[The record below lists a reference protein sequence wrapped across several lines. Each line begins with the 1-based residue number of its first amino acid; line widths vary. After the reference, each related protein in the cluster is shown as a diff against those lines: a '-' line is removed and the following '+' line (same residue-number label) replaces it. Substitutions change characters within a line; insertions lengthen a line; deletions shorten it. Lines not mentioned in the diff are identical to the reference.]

1 MEMTDRTE
9 APNTRTILVVD
20 LFMPGKERNEMFI
33 RTLPVAGTHRA
44 TRLAG
49 LLIGAGLL
57 ASCAAASPETAPL
70 QTHYIR
76 IQDTVSPQH
85 LNIHVGD
92 EVRWQNLRSEPVRI
106 SLLSQLSGSGVS
118 CRTGFSRF
126 GSLDDTATI
135 PPNAYVSLCFART
148 GSIQYN
154 VWLKLEDPLRSM
166 TPTAKIIVSARPT

>member
-1 MEMTDRTE
+1 M
-9 APNTRTILVVD
+9 
-20 LFMPGKERNEMFI
+20 
-33 RTLPVAGTHRA
+33 RTLTVAGTHHA

-49 LLIGAGLL
+49 LLIGAGLP

-85 LNIHVGD
+85 LNVHIGD

-118 CRTGFSRF
+118 CQTGFSHF

-135 PPNAYVSLCFART
+135 PPNGYMSLCSART

-154 VWLKLEDPLRSM
+154 VRLKLEDPLQSL
-166 TPTAKIIVSARPT
+166 TSTAKIVVSARPTWPGN

>member
-1 MEMTDRTE
+1 
-9 APNTRTILVVD
+9 
-20 LFMPGKERNEMFI
+20 MFI
-33 RTLPVAGTHRA
+33 RTLPAAGTHHA

-49 LLIGAGLL
+49 LLIGAVLL
-57 ASCAAASPETAPL
+57 ASCAAASPETTPL

-76 IQDTVSPQH
+76 IQDTVSSQL
-85 LNIHVGD
+85 LNVHIGD
-92 EVRWQNLRSEPVRI
+92 AVRWQNLRSEPVRI

-118 CRTGFSRF
+118 CQTGFSYF

-154 VWLKLEDPLRSM
+154 VWLNLADPLRSM
-166 TPTAKIIVSARPT
+166 TSTAKIIVSARPT